1 MRFRKEDNR
10 RHPSIPTSSMGDV
23 AFLIIIFFIT
33 ATVFSKDRGLK
44 LVLPEKSTS
53 VAKIKKGNIMT
64 IKINAIG
71 EVMVDNE
78 IFSDLRLIRDR
89 IEDGL
94 AKNESLVIS
103 IKTHPEAKYEKMIQV
118 LDQVRLAGSK
128 RISLVPIK
136 TEEG

>member
-1 MRFRKEDNR
+1 
-10 RHPSIPTSSMGDV
+10 MGDV